1 MRPWAL
7 ALSLL
12 LCTFALPAAAEKL
25 QLMLSVSGDPAFSS
39 ELTEKLN
46 GTRRFLLLPK
56 PKGLPLATP
65 LTPARLSALRQATD
79 CRLIL
84 LGALQGGA
92 YTLQVMDLA
101 LGDLSRPLVL
111 KGDRPTLA
119 QAVTKYLAS
128 SYPLSGTVT
137 ALQEKPD
144 KSEKT
149 DKLVFFNLGAQ
160 NGVLKG
166 SRYEVRRYPETINQ
180 PVAKL
185 KVEAVDEWFS
195 TATVEWLA
203 KKETLHIG
211 DPVFEDPADILSR

>member
-1 MRPWAL
+1 MRPWAV

-12 LCTFALPAAAEKL
+12 ACTFALPASAEKL

-39 ELTEKLN
+39 ELADKLN
-46 GTRRFLLLPK
+46 GTRRFLLAPK

-65 LTPARLSALRQATD
+65 LTPPRLAALRKATD

-84 LGALQGGA
+84 LGAVQGGN
-92 YTLQVMDLA
+92 YTLQVMDLG

-111 KGDRPTLA
+111 KGERTTLA
-119 QAVTKYLAS
+119 QTVTKYLAS

-137 ALQEKPD
+137 ALQEKQ
-144 KSEKT
+144 E
-149 DKLVFFNLGAQ
+149 KLVFFNLGAQ

-180 PVAKL
+180 LIAKL
-185 KVEAVDEWFS
+185 KVQSVDEWFS

-203 KKETLHIG
+203 KKETLQIG